1 MQGCLKL
8 HQRRFRLNLRRHFF
22 MEKVIQ
28 HWDGLPREVV
38 QFSSLDVLE
47 RCVDVVLSLVM
58 ELGKSG

>member
-1 MQGCLKL
+1 
-8 HQRRFRLNLRRHFF
+8 

>member
-1 MQGCLKL
+1 
-8 HQRRFRLNLRRHFF
+8 

-28 HWDGLPREVV
+28 RWDGLPREVV